1 MRGGTRPRKGNGP
14 SRPQLLPPRDLP
26 VPTMRRV
33 VQLLRVVDLDEA
45 AAGVVAPAQRAPR
58 RPAGRRAEPR
68 IRRRFQDRRLVLS
81 GAGKRVSPF
90 PFLGNPP
97 PPGPNPPPPPS
108 SPSTRA
114 TRANRLVAL
123 ARRGHRAVGGRHAAA
138 PTTRAV
144 GRGDRARAREQSAR
158 LDERRARATPK
169 SPRGNCGGRVR
180 KLVRPAPAANAR
192 PAVSGIGGRQPYFK
206 CMHL

>member
-97 PPGPNPPPPPS
+97 PPGPNPPPLPVPP
-108 SPSTRA
+108 
-114 TRANRLVAL
+114 
-123 ARRGHRAVGGRHAAA
+123 RRGRRALIVSSHSLDEAIAPLVDAMPPRRRRAPSAEATARAHGSKARASTNVEHGLHRRVRGATAAA
-138 PTTRAV
+138 GSGSWCVRHQQPML
-144 GRGDRARAREQSAR
+144 GR
-158 LDERRARATPK
+158 K
-169 SPRGNCGGRVR
+169 WVR
-180 KLVRPAPAANAR
+180 
-192 PAVSGIGGRQPYFK
+192 RQPYFK